1 LPGYISQWTGEDTGS
16 LSSTKDKI
24 RRLLTYLEITYITF
38 TVTLTL
44 SFEIYL
50 ETIVPKFMQFWLEL
64 AALEKL
70 C

>member
-1 LPGYISQWTGEDTGS
+1 MDRRRHGVAIVNERQDS
-16 LSSTKDKI
+16 KI
-24 RRLLTYLEITYITF
+24 TYLLTYLEITYITF